1 MRWWSWRWK
10 RIGGKRRSSVS
21 DRFGRL
27 AGGVALVCHARH
39 SENDGH
45 ANDCLVDRLG
55 ALSLRGECAAG
66 YSHYWRWH
74 TSQPDPAALARC
86 RADMDRIV
94 LARREILEPRTFKI
108 PFGDAGEVE
117 VLALNGKGDDA
128 HESFGFPLAPFT
140 ADDPSFQFV
149 KTLGKPYDEVVTAC
163 LIVARDCFGHDVLTI
178 HSDGD
183 WQAWSPGANLY
194 EKVLHRTA
202 RNPLTPSAR
211 SDESADQA
219 PPNPIAAFGW
229 PRLVLIVGFLGAV
242 ALLVRRRGFG

>member
-1 MRWWSWRWK
+1 MVTRTIAWLIAS
-10 RIGGKRRSSVS
+10 
-21 DRFGRL
+21 
-27 AGGVALVCHARH
+27 ALFLYA
-39 SENDGH
+39 
-45 ANDCLVDRLG
+45 
-55 ALSLRGECAAG
+55 GECAAG

-94 LARREILEPRTFKI
+94 LARREILEPRTFRI

-178 HSDGD
+178 QSDGD